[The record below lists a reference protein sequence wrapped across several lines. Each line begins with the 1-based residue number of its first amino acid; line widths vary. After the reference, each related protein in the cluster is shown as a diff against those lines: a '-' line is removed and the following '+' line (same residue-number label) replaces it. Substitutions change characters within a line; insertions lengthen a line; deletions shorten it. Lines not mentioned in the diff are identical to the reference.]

1 MMGWMAALQ
10 VVRKRLNRPMNFAEK
25 VRVTCASR
33 ATRSSMADSRFGL
46 NSVDC
51 LFAGS
56 CRRLSDGCPI

>member
-33 ATRSSMADSRFGL
+33 ATRRLAIRSKL
-46 NSVDC
+46 
-51 LFAGS
+51 
-56 CRRLSDGCPI
+56 RRLPVCWQLPAAV